1 MNSYL
6 GQIMLI
12 ANNFVPKNWAP
23 CDGQKMD
30 IQQYPALFSLL
41 GLTFGGD
48 GRSNFALPDLR
59 GRVAI
64 HNGTLPG
71 GLTYFRGDRGGADEV
86 ALDISEIP
94 SHNHTAQ
101 MTPPTYEATV
111 SPGCFKGF
119 GTGGTDPEGKYPGPS
134 PAGTGIYYDSA
145 SAEMA
150 SSPVDVIP
158 QTAGSVAVG
167 KTGNNGAHENRQ
179 PFLTLTYCIC
189 IDGIYP
195 PRPQ

>member
-1 MNSYL
+1 MDAYY
-6 GQIMLI
+6 GQIMLV
-12 ANNFVPKNWAP
+12 ANYYYPDKWLP
-23 CDGQKMD
+23 CNGQLMD
-30 IQQYPALFSLL
+30 IDDNTALYSLL
-41 GLTFGGD
+41 GTTYGGN
-48 GRSNFALPDLR
+48 GSTNFALPDLR

-64 HNGTLPG
+64 HNGTRPG
-71 GLTYFRGDRGGADEV
+71 GMTYMRGDRGGIEGV
-86 ALDISEIP
+86 ALEISEIP
-94 SHNHTAQ
+94 SHNHAAQ
-101 MTPPTYEATV
+101 MTPPTYDATV

-150 SSPVDVIP
+150 PSEVGLTPK
-158 QTAGSVAVG
+158 TAGAVAIG
-167 KTGNNGAHENRQ
+167 YTGGSNMHENRQ

-195 PRPQ
+195 PRP